1 MNLDRRLLKLVAE
14 RPMPFIGSIISGSLG
29 GAALIAQAW
38 LLCQVITILFL
49 KQTEIAA
56 IPVYLLL
63 YAAASALRAVLNW
76 TAQIEAHRGTLSI
89 KKNLHARLTAVM
101 ALLGPN
107 FTSSKQSGRLST
119 TMLRGIEALD
129 PYFSQYIPQLF
140 LSLFIPIAI
149 LAAVI
154 PSDPLSGLILLGTAP
169 LIPLFMILIGKA
181 AQNMTEKQWK
191 TLSRMSGYFLDV
203 LQGLTTLK
211 LFGRSRDR
219 IDSITTISEAFRTST
234 MKVLKIAFLSSLT
247 LELVGTIGTAIIA
260 VQIGLRLLSGMLD
273 FNTAFFVLLLTPDFY
288 LPLRQLGTKFHA
300 GMEGVSAANEIF
312 PVLEHETGSAIPDR
326 PAASALDPCAP
337 ITFNTV
343 SVRYPDRTETALGPV
358 SFTLNPGTKTA
369 IIGQSG
375 AGKTTC
381 IQLLLRFIAP
391 SSGTITIGGQ
401 NLQSIPS
408 SEWQRYIAW
417 VPQQP
422 WLFNTSLRE
431 NLIMAKPDAS
441 PEELNAAIAS
451 SGLTEV
457 IAALPE
463 GLETTIGEQ
472 GSRMSGGEAQ
482 RLAIARAFL
491 RNAPILILDE
501 PTSHTDPHLEEIL
514 QKSLKT
520 LMKGRT
526 TIVIAHRLNTIMDA
540 DRIIV
545 LDKGAIL
552 QEGTHEELL
561 AKEGYYR
568 TATIAA
574 QEACR

>member
-1 MNLDRRLLKLVAE
+1 MNLDRRLLKLVTAQP
-14 RPMPFIGSIISGSLG
+14 RPFIGSIISGSLG
-29 GAALIAQAW
+29 GAALVAQAW
-38 LLCQVITILFL
+38 LLCTVVTILFL
-49 KQTEIAA
+49 EQSDIAA
-56 IPVYLLL
+56 IPLYLLL
-63 YAAASALRAVLNW
+63 FGAVSLLRALVSW
-76 TAQIEAHRGTLSI
+76 AAQIEANRGTLSI
-89 KKNLHARLTAVM
+89 KKNLHSRLTAVM
-101 ALLGPN
+101 ASLGPN
-107 FTSSKQSGRLST
+107 YTASKQSGQLST
-119 TMLRGIEALD
+119 TILRGIEALD

-140 LSLFIPIAI
+140 LSLIIPLTI

-219 IDSITTISEAFRTST
+219 IASIEQMSEAFRAST

-260 VQIGLRLLSGMLD
+260 VQIGLRLLAGALD
-273 FNTAFFVLLLTPDFY
+273 FHTAFFVLLLTPDFY

-312 PVLEHETGSAIPDR
+312 PVLEHESESTHPDKQTSSPVDPFR
-326 PAASALDPCAP
+326 PIS
-337 ITFNTV
+337 FNDV
-343 SVRYPDRTETALGPV
+343 CVRYPGSTENALGPV
-358 SFTLNPGTKTA
+358 SFTIEPGTKTA

-381 IQLLLRFIAP
+381 TQLLLRFITP
-391 SSGTITIGGQ
+391 SSGNISIGED
-401 NLQSIPS
+401 NLQSIPAS
-408 SEWQRYIAW
+408 QWQRHIAW
-417 VPQQP
+417 VSQQP

-431 NLIMAKPDAS
+431 NLLMARPDATR
-441 PEELNAAIAS
+441 EELNAAIAS
-451 SGLTEV
+451 SGLTAL
-457 IAALPE
+457 IDALPE
-463 GLETTIGEQ
+463 GLETIIGEQ

-482 RLAIARAFL
+482 RLAIARAFI
-491 RNAPILILDE
+491 RNAPILVLDE
-501 PTSHTDPHLEEIL
+501 PTSHTDPHLEESL

-545 LDKGAIL
+545 LHNGTIL
-552 QEGTHEELL
+552 QEGTHEELIG
-561 AKEGYYR
+561 KEGYYR
-568 TATIAA
+568 TATMTAR
-574 QEACR
+574 EAGI